1 MDMSVRKVLIEENL
15 GLVRHVTRRFAGRGA
30 EPEDLFQIGTIGLI
44 KAVDRYDE
52 SLGTA
57 FSTYAVPMILGEIR
71 CFLRQDGPIKI
82 SRTIRENAR
91 RLALLREEEQARLHR
106 EPRLAELAKAAD
118 LSLEETMLALEADGA
133 LLSLEHGTET
143 AEGEAL
149 PLMERIAADTFGGI
163 GAVTRPGS
171 VDAEKEAV
179 LDRMLLGKG
188 LDGLE
193 KAEKK
198 LIFLR
203 YFRGATQSSVAKE
216 LGISQVQVS
225 RREKKI
231 LEKLRQVINS

>member
-15 GLVRHVTRRFAGRGA
+15 GLVRHVTKRFAGRGA

-91 RLALLREEEQARLHR
+91 RLALLREEERARLHR
-106 EPRLAELAKAAD
+106 EPRLAELAKAAG
-118 LSLEETMLALEADGA
+118 LSLEETMLALEADSA
-133 LLSLEHGTET
+133 LLSLERGTET

-149 PLMERIAADTFGGI
+149 PLMERIAADMSGGI